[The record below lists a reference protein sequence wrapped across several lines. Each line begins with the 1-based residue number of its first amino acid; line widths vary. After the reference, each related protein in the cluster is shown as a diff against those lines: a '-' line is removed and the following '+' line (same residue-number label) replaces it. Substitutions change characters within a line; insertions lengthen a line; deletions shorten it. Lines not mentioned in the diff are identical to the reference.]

1 MGIHVADAHFH
12 ADAQALTVLVWRI
25 GEIFLLIV
33 QEVQV
38 QGDDDGPGHVGV
50 VIFFDIAAGT
60 HIGNEAQQTALAD
73 GVFTDDIVGPFVE
86 SHFDVLQIPVILN
99 THVSNIHKITS
110 FSTLLLLYV
119 FDKKRATP
127 FF

>member
-1 MGIHVADAHFH
+1 MHFH
-12 ADAQALTVLVWRI
+12 ADAQALAVLVWRI

-60 HIGNEAQQTALAD
+60 HIGNEAQQAALAD
-73 GVFTDDIVGPFVE
+73 GVFTDDVVGPFVE
-86 SHFDVLQIPVILN
+86 SHFDVL
-99 THVSNIHKITS
+99 
-110 FSTLLLLYV
+110 
-119 FDKKRATP
+119 
-127 FF
+127 

>member
-1 MGIHVADAHFH
+1 MGIHVADVHFH

-38 QGDDDGPGHVGV
+38 QGDDDGPGHVGI

-60 HIGNEAQQTALAD
+60 HIGNETQQAALAD